1 MCLYNVDDPQA
12 RAEGSLNARTYIC
25 QTMHSRHGETS
36 YMCELVMPVSSGD
49 ILVRHE
55 FVFMNMY
62 VFIGDQI

>member
-1 MCLYNVDDPQA
+1 MLRVYNVDDPQA
-12 RAEGSLNARTYIC
+12 RKDSIECTYIC